1 MDYLTFRQHFVQID
15 AHFCTL
21 LTLEFRVPQCS
32 VLGPILFNQWVADML
47 Q

>member
-15 AHFCTL
+15 AHFSTD
-21 LTLEFRVPQCS
+21 LTLEFGVPQCS
-32 VLGPILFNQWVADML
+32 VLGSILFNQWVADMS